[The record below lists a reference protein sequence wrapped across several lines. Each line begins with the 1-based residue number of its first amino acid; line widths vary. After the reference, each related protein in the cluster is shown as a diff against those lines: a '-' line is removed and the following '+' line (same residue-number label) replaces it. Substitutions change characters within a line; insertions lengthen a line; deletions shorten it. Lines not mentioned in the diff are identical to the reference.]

1 MNEKNNTAMIII
13 LSTVCGIVIS
23 LFLASFIMP
32 FALMVIIWGGD
43 GKWDDEKKITAVV
56 TEHQETF
63 QDIASQLL
71 APEQELDFELDIKEK
86 EFFGFGD
93 SRDIE
98 EDLFDLEDIYRSAN
112 ELKILK
118 IYVVKDSDVDMVIF
132 ETYADGMVGSSTI
145 RGFLYLEQDWTEAI
159 YEDDY
164 FRVYRKYDHG
174 EIADH
179 WHYYE
184 MVY

>member
-1 MNEKNNTAMIII
+1 MNEKRNTGNSTLLGII
-13 LSTVCGIVIS
+13 LGVVIGVIV
-23 LFLASFIMP
+23 FVMP

-86 EFFGFGD
+86 KFFGFGD

-118 IYVVKDSDVDMVIF
+118 IYVVKDSDIDMVIF

-145 RGFLYLEQDWTEAI
+145 RGFLYLEQDWTEDI

-164 FRVYRKYDHG
+164 FRVYRKHDYS
-174 EIADH
+174 EIADR
-179 WHYYE
+179 WYYYE
-184 MVY
+184 KVY